1 MSTDRPAP
9 RDLLD
14 DDLLLP
20 GQRGRDTDPDTA
32 DVGAGDDHVDAPTL
46 PDNCPLGKLHRK
58 RVAQGRD
65 LTVLVADWNL
75 ERGSGKTTLAMRLA
89 AAMDQTEA
97 GFTQSKATLSAE
109 ELTDAYT
116 REPARSALLLDEGQA
131 AASNR
136 RAMSG
141 INEALR
147 QIVGMGRVEQK
158 YLLLTAPGVHQV
170 DKDIRNMCDV
180 WVFVRRL
187 GEAQMFRVRY
197 NPFGNHELTDDW
209 GTLTWPGDLPG
220 DLQATYDYLT
230 REKRRRL
237 RGEGDDGQGYVDA
250 ATAAEQA
257 AEAREEAERQTRD
270 NLLRKIY
277 AQSDDITQGDV
288 AGAVGLSRSR
298 VADILADG

>member
-1 MSTDRPAP
+1 M
-9 RDLLD
+9 
-14 DDLLLP
+14 
-20 GQRGRDTDPDTA
+20 
-32 DVGAGDDHVDAPTL
+32 PTI
-46 PDNCPLGKLHRK
+46 PEDCPFGKLHRK
-58 RVAQGRD
+58 RAAQRRD

-89 AAMDQTEA
+89 QACDRTEE
-97 GFTQSKATLSAE
+97 GFTEDKATLSAE

-116 REPARSALLLDEGQA
+116 REAPRSSLLLDEGQA

-158 YLLLTAPGVHQV
+158 YLFLTAPGVHQV
-170 DKDIRNMCDV
+170 DKDVRNMCDV
-180 WVFVRRL
+180 WIFVRKV

-220 DLQATYDYLT
+220 HLEDVYEALT
-230 REKRRRL
+230 AEKKRRL
-237 RGEGDDGQGYVDA
+237 RGEGEDGQGYVDA
-250 ATAAEQA
+250 ETAATRAEKA
-257 AEAREEAERQTRD
+257 AESAERQKRD
-270 NLLRKIY
+270 ELVRRIY
-277 AQSDDITQGDV
+277 ENTEGMTQKKLGD
-288 AGAVGLSRSR
+288 AVGLSRSR
-298 VADILADG
+298 VADILSESTG

>member
-1 MSTDRPAP
+1 MSEPSIP
-9 RDLLD
+9 D
-14 DDLLLP
+14 D
-20 GQRGRDTDPDTA
+20 
-32 DVGAGDDHVDAPTL
+32 
-46 PDNCPLGKLHRK
+46 CPLGKLHRK

-65 LTVLVADWNL
+65 LTVLIADWNL

-89 AAMDQTEA
+89 AACDRTDA
-97 GFTQSKATLSAE
+97 GFTSSKATLSAR

-116 REPARSALLLDEGQA
+116 REPAGSSLLLDEGQA

-158 YLLLTAPGVHQV
+158 YLFLTAPGVHQV

-180 WVFVRRL
+180 WVFVRKV

-220 DLQATYDYLT
+220 DLEQTYNELT
-230 REKRRRL
+230 AEKRRRL
-237 RGEGDDGQGYVDA
+237 RGDGEDGQGYVEPDEA
-250 ATAAEQA
+250 AQRAQQA
-257 AEAREEAERQTRD
+257 ADEAAQDTRNELLATIYD
-270 NLLRKIY
+270 N
-277 AQSDDITQGDV
+277 ADGMTQKELAD
-288 AGAVGLSRSR
+288 AIGLSRSR
-298 VADILADG
+298 VADIVSEAGG